1 MKNRIH
7 TCFSALAVLLC
18 CGVWT
23 ASAQE
28 GSVQDASVQGSSGL
42 KVSGVTLT
50 HTPEDSLSVG
60 ITWDLSNARPSS
72 NHAVVLTPYVVHGTD
87 SVELPSVGIYG
98 RNRYLYYV
106 RAGESRLTGASEH
119 SFRVKD
125 CPSSL
130 PYTAS
135 VPYAGWMDGSELKVA
150 SRIYGCCSDILDEGS
165 HLLASYAEP
174 VKEIIWAPDLAYITP
189 AAETVKSRDLQ
200 GRAYIDFPVNV
211 TEIRADYRGNAAELA
226 KIRATIDS
234 VRQDKDITLTSLSI
248 KGFASPEGS
257 YAANERLARGRT
269 LSLKSHVEKL
279 YAFPKDFI
287 KTSWE
292 AEDWAGLREYVAG
305 SPLKNRD
312 AILAIIDGDLKPD
325 AKEWKLKST
334 YPADYRTLLAEVY
347 PGLRHSDYRV
357 DYVIRQFSDVEEIR
371 RLVVSDPQKLSL
383 NEFYIA
389 AQSYEAGSEDF
400 IRVMETAVKVYPDD
414 AVANLNAANAAL
426 LRKDAES
433 AARYLQ
439 KAGDGLEAGKARKAL
454 EELRALG
461 EN

>member
-28 GSVQDASVQGSSGL
+28 ASVQDASVQGSSGL

-119 SFRVKD
+119 SFRVKG

-150 SRIYGCCSDILDEGS
+150 SRTYGCCSDILDEGS

-189 AAETVKSRDLQ
+189 AAETVKNRDLQ

-248 KGFASPEGS
+248 KGFA
-257 YAANERLARGRT
+257 
-269 LSLKSHVEKL
+269 
-279 YAFPKDFI
+279 
-287 KTSWE
+287 
-292 AEDWAGLREYVAG
+292 
-305 SPLKNRD
+305 
-312 AILAIIDGDLKPD
+312 
-325 AKEWKLKST
+325 
-334 YPADYRTLLAEVY
+334 
-347 PGLRHSDYRV
+347 
-357 DYVIRQFSDVEEIR
+357 
-371 RLVVSDPQKLSL
+371 
-383 NEFYIA
+383 
-389 AQSYEAGSEDF
+389 
-400 IRVMETAVKVYPDD
+400 
-414 AVANLNAANAAL
+414 
-426 LRKDAES
+426 
-433 AARYLQ
+433 
-439 KAGDGLEAGKARKAL
+439 
-454 EELRALG
+454 
-461 EN
+461 

>member
-1 MKNRIH
+1 MKNRIN
-7 TCFSALAVLLC
+7 TSLSALAVLLC
-18 CGVWT
+18 CGALT
-23 ASAQE
+23 ASAQAV
-28 GSVQDASVQGSSGL
+28 SVQDASVQSLSGL
-42 KVSGVTLT
+42 KVSGATLT
-50 HTPEDSLSVG
+50 HTPEDSLSVLM
-60 ITWDLSNARPSS
+60 TLDLSEVRPSS
-72 NHAVVLTPYVVHGTD
+72 NRAVVLTPYVVHGTD

-106 RAGESRLTGASEH
+106 REGKSQLTGASEH

-135 VPYAGWMDGSELKVA
+135 VPYTGWMDGSELKIT

-165 HLLASYAEP
+165 NLLAFYTEP

-211 TEIRADYRGNAAELA
+211 TEIRADYRGNAVELA

-305 SPLKNRD
+305 SSLKNRD

-325 AKEWKLKST
+325 AKEWKIRST

-439 KAGDGLEAGKARKAL
+439 KAGNGPEAGKARKAL

>member
-28 GSVQDASVQGSSGL
+28 ASVQDASVQGSSGL

-106 RAGESRLTGASEH
+106 RAGESGASEH

-150 SRIYGCCSDILDEGS
+150 SRTYGCCSDILDEGI

-189 AAETVKSRDLQ
+189 AAETVKNRDLQ

-211 TEIRADYRGNAAELA
+211 TEIRADYCGNAAELA

-439 KAGDGLEAGKARKAL
+439 KAGNGPEAGKARKAL